1 MTFTARLFRFL
12 RRLHRLFSAPT
23 LSRTRVLVHAEVTD
37 VARFVALLRYGEGR
51 TSGGEENMALRP
63 KFTVPKL
70 EASSFRGWTFV
81 LIAGTVLA
89 IIALLTQ
96 GTGTTNETGCVMAV
110 QGSAPLDV
118 YRSAS
123 TQFEP
128 VDRLDPGSRVD
139 AQPGVI
145 ENGFRRLV
153 GDNRW
158 AVNERLAATEGS
170 RC

>member
-1 MTFTARLFRFL
+1 
-12 RRLHRLFSAPT
+12 
-23 LSRTRVLVHAEVTD
+23 
-37 VARFVALLRYGEGR
+37 
-51 TSGGEENMALRP
+51 MALRP

-70 EASSFRGWTFV
+70 EAASFRGWTFV
-81 LIAGTVLA
+81 LLAGTVLA
-89 IIALLTQ
+89 VIALFTQ

-110 QGSAPLDV
+110 QGAAPLDV

-128 VDRLDPGSRVD
+128 VDQLAPGIRVD
-139 AQPGVI
+139 AEPGLI
-145 ENGFRRLV
+145 ENGFRKLV

-170 RC
+170 TC